1 MKTFRIMNKGLK
13 NQDIQD
19 HEQGLKHQDIQDH
32 EQRVEESRHPV
43 S

>member
-1 MKTFRIMNKGLK
+1 MNKGLM

-19 HEQGLKHQDIQDH
+19 NEQGLKHQDIQDH
-32 EQRVEESRHPV
+32 EQRVEESRHPG